1 MGKPGDAPNTDMFLF
16 YNFLIELEVPH
27 PSITHVSRKEAPPC
41 KWNYLSFWP
50 QALVALYGCGTAI
63 SKGLRHNKLTV

>member
-1 MGKPGDAPNTDMFLF
+1 MGKPEGASNRDMLTVNKQDMFLF

-27 PSITHVSRKEAPPC
+27 PIITHVSRKEAPPC

-50 QALVALYGCGTAI
+50 QALVALYDCY
-63 SKGLRHNKLTV
+63 L